1 VIKEAHSRGEDAPSE
16 SDRSG
21 EDRDRI
27 AEARDE
33 RAEAH
38 DQVSVARDEQAA
50 ARDARAVEREQGVAG
65 EDHGAAADRAGALRD
80 RRGGASDRTQAADD
94 RQAAA
99 SDREAASADRVQSAR
114 EQTDFAIDSLTG
126 VYRRDA
132 GLMALARE
140 IARAQRMK
148 QTFTLAFADVDD
160 LKGTNDGLGHAA
172 GDLLLKNAA
181 DAIRTQLRSY
191 DLVIRFGGDEFVCAL
206 PDVTAE
212 VAAAR
217 FARVS
222 AILAENHQASITVGL
237 AELDADDTLEE
248 LVERADAAMYGKR
261 RGRAAEA

>member
-1 VIKEAHSRGEDAPSE
+1 VTKDAHSPGEDAPSE

-27 AEARDE
+27 AEGRDE

-38 DQVSVARDEQAA
+38 DQVSVARDERAA
-50 ARDARAVEREQGVAG
+50 ARDARAVEREQTVPGG
-65 EDHGAAADRAGALRD
+65 DRGAAGDRAGALRD

-94 RQAAA
+94 RQASA
-99 SDREAASADRVQSAR
+99 SDREAASGDRVRSAR
-114 EQTDFAIDSLTG
+114 ERADFAIDSLTG
-126 VYRRDA
+126 AYRRDA

-140 IARAQRMK
+140 IARAQRMR
-148 QTFTLAFADVDD
+148 QTFTLAFVDVDD
-160 LKGTNDGLGHAA
+160 LKGTNDRLGHAA

-181 DAIRTQLRSY
+181 DAIRTQLRAY

-206 PDVTAE
+206 PDVSAE
-212 VAAAR
+212 DVAER
-217 FARVS
+217 FARAN

-237 AELDADDTLEE
+237 AELDADDTLED

-261 RGRAAEA
+261 HGRAAEA